1 MQHNKDL
8 KVQFAEP
15 ANEGET
21 IDVSMTSDVRMRDR
35 GIPKWAFPLSVFF
48 TLGISICMI
57 GLSVMAVFLHSLAA
71 QPGEDLLALILAGV
85 AVVPVLGVLLLEY
98 AQAKSLA
105 GYRYARERSAVV
117 AKAVMAVVVFF
128 VLEFLHPLLGLAIPL
143 GALLAWGV
151 TAGFYRF
158 SKPESPW
165 DFLPEEAVSILSGR
179 DEAGRIMAR
188 DRRRDLGLLRGF
200 LTIIT
205 WFSMVTAM
213 AVASWLTA
221 QDVLSNSAIAAVGL
235 IVFWSVGAFTAFA
248 EQRYA
253 GDPLRASQAASV
265 KAVPQ
270 RISDEEMEDTTGL
283 VVRGLSVKTADGYP
297 LLSDISFK
305 AAPGTVI
312 GISGGPGAGKSLL
325 IQALANPYDMAGL
338 HVEGHAAYHGAEL
351 WARSTAEQTVP
362 ALYLPPQP
370 LLVPATG
377 GENLTCFQS
386 GLIEERSR
394 RVLEQLVFAADAVD
408 SIFDAPDARLLS
420 TTEQKALAF
429 ARGFILA
436 PGIFLMDRPED
447 GTSEKLISAVSRRIQ
462 QERRTGRCFLLI
474 TENRLLLEQCD
485 KLLMLQG
492 GRMVDFGAA
501 QEIRERQSSG
511 WARFVGARELDTE
524 ENLESWI
531 RSHFRRDGDDANRRN
546 ACSVAAELLA
556 FSCQSTTMGT
566 GQSVTFEFKHFEGYC
581 LIKMTDLDV
590 PVSTGQLQ
598 RAREEADA
606 TENNWRVSPLA
617 AVMRSCLTVEATV
630 EMDRRMILAKL
641 ETYDPRK
648 SAKEAG
654 NHAAKQ
660 A

>member
-8 KVQFAEP
+8 KAEFAKP
-15 ANEGET
+15 ANQGDPFEISGAP
-21 IDVSMTSDVRMRDR
+21 DVRMRDR
-35 GIPKWAFPLSVFF
+35 GIPKWAFPLSMFF
-48 TLGISICMI
+48 SFGISACMI

-71 QPGEDLLALILAGV
+71 RPGEDLLAPILAAV
-85 AVVPVLGVLLLEY
+85 AVVPALGVLVLEY
-98 AQAKSLA
+98 THAKSLA
-105 GYRYARERSAVV
+105 GYRYARERSSVIARAVT
-117 AKAVMAVVVFF
+117 AGVVFL

-143 GALLAWGV
+143 GALLAWAA

-179 DEAGRIMAR
+179 DESGRRMAR
-188 DRRRDLGLLRGF
+188 DRRRDIGLLRSF
-200 LTIIT
+200 LTAIT
-205 WFSMVTAM
+205 WFSMVIAM
-213 AVASWLTA
+213 TVASWLTA
-221 QDVLSNSAIAAVGL
+221 QEVLSNAAIAAVGL
-235 IVFWSVGAFTAFA
+235 IVFWSVGAFAAFA
-248 EQRYA
+248 EQRFA
-253 GDPLRASQAASV
+253 GDPLLTAQAASV
-265 KAVPQ
+265 TSMPA
-270 RISDEEMEDTTGL
+270 RDNDDEMEDTTGL
-283 VVRGLSVKTADGYP
+283 IVRGLTVKTADGEA
-297 LLSDISFK
+297 LLSDISFQ
-305 AAPGTVI
+305 AAPGSVI
-312 GISGGPGAGKSLL
+312 GIAGGPGAGKSLL
-325 IQALANPYDMAGL
+325 MQALANPYDMAGL
-338 HVEGHAAYHGAEL
+338 HIEGRVAYHGAEL
-351 WARSTAEQTVP
+351 WSRSTAEQSIP

-370 LLVPATG
+370 LLVPASG
-377 GENLTCFQS
+377 LDNLTCFQS

-408 SIFDAPDARLLS
+408 EIVEKPDARQLS

-429 ARGFILA
+429 ARGFILS
-436 PGIFLMDRPED
+436 PGIFLIDRPED

-462 QERRTGRCFLLI
+462 QERRAGRCFLLI

-511 WARFVGARELDTE
+511 WARFVGARALETE

-556 FSCQSTTMGT
+556 FSCQSTTMGI

-598 RAREEADA
+598 RAQEEAEA
-606 TENNWRVSPLA
+606 TGTNWRISPLA
-617 AVMRSCLTVEATV
+617 AVMRACVSVDASI
-630 EMDRRMILAKL
+630 EMDHRTILAKL

-648 SAKEAG
+648 NAKEAG
-654 NHAAKQ
+654 PDVANQ
-660 A
+660 T